1 MDQLVAEDGSMEG
14 VQTPVASSREKKV
27 CGTCRSE
34 FTSQSN
40 LNRHV
45 ETKHTDQNTPE
56 AVAKRLKLHECRNN
70 TRRERRAND
79 PVYREKEKQISR
91 TNRMNKKACPVAGD
105 GVHTGGVS
113 NDTKAKDESIPFE
126 TEKKGDGMWIP
137 TDVVDTLQPLPTAP
151 MIVGVLGEDGVS
163 ATGERVK
170 KARKKDKT
178 KGVPGRVETMAL
190 TTANV
195 ASFFAPK
202 YGAPRSKEQRAETPR
217 PSAI

>member
-1 MDQLVAEDGSMEG
+1 MEG

-79 PVYREKEKQISR
+79 PAGCATVRCATVSLAGPLCVAAKAHTCWPSRRAVYTRAVYTLGVPLYTGATVK
-91 TNRMNKKACPVAGD
+91 VAI
-105 GVHTGGVS
+105 VKVATVKVATVKVATVKVAS
-113 NDTKAKDESIPFE
+113 QT
-126 TEKKGDGMWIP
+126 
-137 TDVVDTLQPLPTAP
+137 VLQERRAVEVWQGL
-151 MIVGVLGEDGVS
+151 VLG
-163 ATGERVK
+163 
-170 KARKKDKT
+170 
-178 KGVPGRVETMAL
+178 
-190 TTANV
+190 
-195 ASFFAPK
+195 F
-202 YGAPRSKEQRAETPR
+202 
-217 PSAI
+217 

>member
-27 CGTCRSE
+27 CGTCGSE

-40 LNRHV
+40 LTRHV
-45 ETKHTDQNTPE
+45 ETNHTDQNTPE
-56 AVAKRLKLHECRNN
+56 AMAKRLKLQEYRKNH
-70 TRRERRAND
+70 RRERHAND
-79 PVYREKEKQISR
+79 PVYREKIQKINQAYK
-91 TNRMNKKACPVAGD
+91 MKVKARIKTRAAG
-105 GVHTGGVS
+105 GGDADAS
-113 NDTKAKDESIPFE
+113 INELSTDAKASSASINEP
-126 TEKKGDGMWIP
+126 P
-137 TDVVDTLQPLPTAP
+137 TDAPEPPTDAP
-151 MIVGVLGEDGVS
+151 ESDNRQGGGS
-163 ATGERVK
+163 HVK
-170 KARKKDKT
+170 KAHKKDKP